1 MMHNTFSD
9 FFAFESD
16 LDGAEGIE
24 PLSTEY
30 IYPSSQNQT
39 MPSASVALSVGSGSE
54 PLHDSSSNDSEN
66 GMCRAMEPSRE
77 SHKSSDT
84 DSFEAEHDL
93 SQSIDH
99 KLSHQWEDCNEKARY
114 DVYHDQRCETD

>member
-30 IYPSSQNQT
+30 IYPSSQNQQ
-39 MPSASVALSVGSGSE
+39 MPSASVALSVCLDSE

-66 GMCRAMEPSRE
+66 GMCRALE
-77 SHKSSDT
+77 SHKNSDT
-84 DSFEAEHDL
+84 DSYEAEHDL

-114 DVYHDQRCETD
+114 DVYHDQRCKTD

>member
-30 IYPSSQNQT
+30 IYPFSQNQQT
-39 MPSASVALSVGSGSE
+39 PSASVALSVGSGSE
-54 PLHDSSSNDSEN
+54 PLHDSSSNASEN
-66 GMCRAMEPSRE
+66 GMCGALELSRE
-77 SHKSSDT
+77 SHKNSDT
-84 DSFEAEHDL
+84 DSFEAEHNL

-99 KLSHQWEDCNEKARY
+99 KLSHQWEECNEKARY
-114 DVYHDQRCETD
+114 DFYDD

>member
-30 IYPSSQNQT
+30 IYPSSQNQQ
-39 MPSASVALSVGSGSE
+39 MPSASVALSVGLDSE
-54 PLHDSSSNDSEN
+54 PLHDSSSNDSED
-66 GMCRAMEPSRE
+66 GMCRTLEPSRE
-77 SHKSSDT
+77 SHKNSDT

-93 SQSIDH
+93 SHSIDH
-99 KLSHQWEDCNEKARY
+99 ELSHQWEDCNEKARY
-114 DVYHDQRCETD
+114 DVYHDQICKTD

>member
-1 MMHNTFSD
+1 MHNTFSD

-30 IYPSSQNQT
+30 IYPSSQNQQ
-39 MPSASVALSVGSGSE
+39 MPSASVALSVGLDSE
-54 PLHDSSSNDSEN
+54 PLHDSSSNDSET
-66 GMCRAMEPSRE
+66 GMCRALEPSRE
-77 SHKSSDT
+77 SHKKSDS
-84 DSFEAEHDL
+84 DNFEAEHDL

-99 KLSHQWEDCNEKARY
+99 KLSHQWEDRNENARY
-114 DVYHDQRCETD
+114 DVYRDQRCKTD